1 MYLCNNERKYNMN
14 NKLLLPS
21 VCTAL
26 AGMAIAFFVTP
37 KEANPGFI
45 SILTFIV
52 MFLGTA
58 AVLNMIY
65 KRKRKKEESSSTG

>member
-1 MYLCNNERKYNMN
+1 MKDKRFLA
-14 NKLLLPS
+14 S
-21 VCTAL
+21 VLTGL
-26 AGMAIAFFVTP
+26 AAMAIAFFVTP

-52 MFLGTA
+52 IFLGTA